1 MLWRTRTLTLLTSV
15 LAVAVDPA
23 IGAPLP
29 PAAPRVSTE
38 PTVALLPF
46 TDRTD
51 GRWWLW
57 TGCSAGEGV
66 AHLLADS
73 LAQAHDW
80 ALADTARLSAMARA
94 RAWRTDAL
102 DDAQAC
108 ELARALDADWV
119 VLGAVTAFGIEQPAP
134 DTKRRRWGLPPKRRN
149 EIARVTL
156 ELRVLDAASG
166 AVRRSQ
172 VISRERLLDGAS
184 SARDAQR
191 VPGAL
196 ALAGTPLGDAVRE
209 VVSAAVQLL
218 TQERHAHWSARV
230 VRLMRYG
237 LVELDVGRSAG
248 LTRGDRLSVWRTS
261 PLEGD
266 AITGELTGGIDEV
279 AAEVVVTGFTV
290 DGRRAVA
297 KVVRGRVVPGDLA
310 RPTAA
315 WTPRVPVPATQER

>member
-1 MLWRTRTLTLLTSV
+1 MLWKTRTLTLLTSM

-23 IGAPLP
+23 IGAPARP
-29 PAAPRVSTE
+29 VTPRASHE
-38 PTVALLPF
+38 PVVALTAF
-46 TDRTD
+46 ADRTD

-73 LAQAHDW
+73 LARARDW
-80 ALADTARLSAMARA
+80 AIADTARLAAMARA
-94 RAWRTDAL
+94 RQWRSDAL
-102 DDAQAC
+102 EDAQAC

-134 DTKRRRWGLPPKRRN
+134 DAKRRRWGLPPKRRS
-149 EIARVTL
+149 ETARVTL

-172 VISRERLLDGAS
+172 VITRERLLDGAS
-184 SARDAQR
+184 SARDVQR
-191 VPGAL
+191 QPHPQ

-209 VVSAAVQLL
+209 VVSAAVLLL
-218 TQERHAHWSARV
+218 TQERQAHWSARI

-237 LVELDVGRSAG
+237 LVELDAGRSAG
-248 LTRGDRLSVWRTS
+248 LERGDRLSVWRTS
-261 PLEGD
+261 PIEGD
-266 AITGELTGGIDEV
+266 ATTGEIRGGVEEV

-297 KVVRGRVVPGDLA
+297 KVVRGQVAAGDLA

-315 WTPRVPVPATQER
+315 WTPRVPVTPAQVR